1 LNFFTT
7 LSEFYRPIFV
17 VITGELPYKDLAFTN
32 KNKVVPKGM
41 QEGNLPETLQKLSKE
56 NQAIFELVLKFEP
69 THRLSAKKWLIEL
82 ENFQVENLYKSVN

>member
-1 LNFFTT
+1 
-7 LSEFYRPIFV
+7 
-17 VITGELPYKDLAFTN
+17 
-32 KNKVVPKGM
+32 M